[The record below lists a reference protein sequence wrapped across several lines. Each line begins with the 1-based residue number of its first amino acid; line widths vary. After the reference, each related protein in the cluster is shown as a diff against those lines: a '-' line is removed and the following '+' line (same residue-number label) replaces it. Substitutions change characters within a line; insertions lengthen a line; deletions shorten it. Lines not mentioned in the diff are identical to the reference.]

1 MRDSLSR
8 LEQLRYRKNALLG
21 AWGLPVQ
28 ASKMGQPF
36 LLTKNNQP
44 TRVTHMTRKYFG
56 TDGIRGTVGQPP
68 ITPDFVLKLAHAVG
82 RVLRQSESRPTV
94 LIGKDT
100 RISGYMLES
109 ALESGFN
116 SAGVDVVLL
125 GPLPTPGVAYLTR
138 AQRASL
144 GVVISASHN
153 PFADNGIKFFS
164 AQGTKLNDE
173 WELAVEASL
182 EQQPVWADSAS
193 LGKTRRM
200 EDAAGRYTEFCKST
214 FAHDLTLKGLKIV
227 VDGAHGAAYHIAPMV
242 FHELGAEVIAIGCSP
257 DGLNINH
264 EVGATHPQA
273 LIEAVRA
280 NNADYGIALD
290 GDADRL
296 QIVDAEGRLFDGD
309 EVLYLMVNE
318 RLSRGEKVPGT
329 VGTLMTNMAVEVA
342 LKAKGVEFVRAKVGD
357 RYVLEE
363 LDKRGWLLGGEG
375 SGHLLALDKHTT
387 GDGLISALQVLQ
399 ACVRSRKTLSQL
411 LVDVVL
417 FPQTL
422 INVRLQPGQDWKSSA
437 ELAMQ
442 TKAVEIELGDSG
454 RILIRAS
461 GTEPL
466 LRVMVEARDS
476 LQAKSCAERVADTVR
491 LLHTV

>member
-1 MRDSLSR
+1 
-8 LEQLRYRKNALLG
+8 
-21 AWGLPVQ
+21 
-28 ASKMGQPF
+28 
-36 LLTKNNQP
+36 
-44 TRVTHMTRKYFG
+44 MTRQYFG

-68 ITPDFVLKLAHAVG
+68 ITPDFVLRLAHAVG
-82 RVLRQSESRPTV
+82 RVLKRTESRPTV

-153 PFADNGIKFFS
+153 AYPDNGIKFFS
-164 AQGTKLNDE
+164 AQGSKLDDA
-173 WELAVEASL
+173 WELAVEAAL
-182 EQQPVWADSAS
+182 EEAPVWADSAS
-193 LGKTRRM
+193 LGKARRLD
-200 EDAAGRYTEFCKST
+200 DAAGRYIEFCKSS
-214 FAHDLTLKGLKIV
+214 FASDLTLKGLRIV
-227 VDGAHGAAYHIAPMV
+227 VDGAHGAAYHIAPLV
-242 FHELGAEVIAIGCSP
+242 FHELGAEVIAIGCAP
-257 DGLNINH
+257 DGMNINDK
-264 EVGATHPQA
+264 VGATHPQA
-273 LIEAVRA
+273 VIDAVKLHK
-280 NNADYGIALD
+280 ADYGIALD

-296 QIVDAEGRLFDGD
+296 QLVDSDGRLFNGD
-309 EVLYLMVNE
+309 EVLYLMVKE
-318 RLSRGEKVPGT
+318 RLARGEKVPGA

-363 LDKRGWLLGGEG
+363 LHKRGWLLGGEG

-399 ACVRSRKTLSQL
+399 ACVRSGKTIVQL
-411 LVDVVL
+411 LGDVVL

-422 INVRLQPGQDWKSSA
+422 INVKLKAGQDWKSNDKFVAMTKIVEA
-437 ELAMQ
+437 ELAD
-442 TKAVEIELGDSG
+442 TG
-454 RILIRAS
+454 RLLIRAS

-466 LRVMVEARDS
+466 LRVMVEARDAV
-476 LQAKSCAERVADTVR
+476 QARACAQRVADSVLT
-491 LLHTV
+491 

>member
-1 MRDSLSR
+1 
-8 LEQLRYRKNALLG
+8 
-21 AWGLPVQ
+21 
-28 ASKMGQPF
+28 
-36 LLTKNNQP
+36 
-44 TRVTHMTRKYFG
+44 MTRQYFG

-68 ITPDFVLKLAHAVG
+68 ITPDFVLRLAHAVG
-82 RVLRQSESRPTV
+82 RVLKRTEGRPTV

-153 PFADNGIKFFS
+153 AFPDNGIKFFS
-164 AQGTKLNDE
+164 AQGAKLDDA
-173 WELAVEASL
+173 WELAVEAAL
-182 EQQPVWADSAS
+182 EEPPVWADSAA
-193 LGKTRRM
+193 LGKTRRLD
-200 EDAAGRYTEFCKST
+200 DAAGRYIEFCKST
-214 FAHDLTLKGLKIV
+214 FAHDLTLKGLRIV
-227 VDGAHGAAYHIAPMV
+227 VDGAHGAAYHIAPKV
-242 FHELGAEVIAIGCSP
+242 FHELGAEVVAIGCAP
-257 DGLNINH
+257 DGMNINDG
-264 EVGATHPQA
+264 VGATHPQA

-280 NNADYGIALD
+280 NRADYGIALD

-296 QIVDAEGRLFDGD
+296 QLVDSQGRLFNGD

-318 RLSRGEKVPGT
+318 RLARGENVPGV

-342 LKAKGVEFVRAKVGD
+342 LQGKGIEFVRAKVGD

-363 LDKRGWLLGGEG
+363 LEKRGWLLGGEG

-399 ACVRSRKTLSQL
+399 ACVRSGKSLAQL
-411 LVDVVL
+411 LAAVTL

-422 INVRLQPGQDWKSSA
+422 INLRLTSGQDWKTNDLLKTETAAVEA
-437 ELAMQ
+437 ELGQ
-442 TKAVEIELGDSG
+442 TG
-454 RILIRAS
+454 RVLIRAS

-466 LRVMVEARDS
+466 LRLMVEARDAA
-476 LQAKSCAERVADTVR
+476 QAEACAQR
-491 LLHTV
+491 LVKAVTG